1 MGTLA
6 RNGLITPLQILV
18 KYFCYNKNWIPIF
31 PISFQSIRK
40 CLGGCVF
47 ERQYLRTDP
56 VKFVED
62 CLSKSYPFK
71 FFKACLPQILLGPF
85 LNLGSCQT
93 FCDYDELFLRSGQ
106 SGPSPA
112 GTIVRDPH
120 HCKSPT
126 RLEQGLNLRRT

>member
-106 SGPSPA
+106 S
-112 GTIVRDPH
+112 
-120 HCKSPT
+120 
-126 RLEQGLNLRRT
+126 